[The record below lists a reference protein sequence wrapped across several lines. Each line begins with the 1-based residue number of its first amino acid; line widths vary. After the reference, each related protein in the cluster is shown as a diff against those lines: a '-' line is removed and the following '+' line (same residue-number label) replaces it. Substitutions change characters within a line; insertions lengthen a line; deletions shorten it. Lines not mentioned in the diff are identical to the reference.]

1 MKILAIN
8 GSPRGSRSQTLRLVQ
23 AVLDGARS
31 AGADVEVVD
40 VSNLQI
46 EYCTGCQ
53 VCYERGE
60 CIMEDDFVELYQ
72 KMLESDGIVFGSPN
86 YINSVTGQIKTMLDR
101 MADAIHCQMFIG
113 KYGCTVATAGG
124 SGADEIVAYLNG
136 VLQTLGANTV
146 GGVGVVLGGDP
157 EAIVPAEGRAYELGR
172 KLVRALIPGDVVVV
186 AGSYKGESLNLEKI
200 GVSRLADAVRIR
212 PPICPACA
220 KRMTSAGTAKG
231 YKCRVCGARTRE
243 PEIERLKRPIRP
255 GWYEVP
261 PSARRHLARP
271 LVRGIPAWQQALC
284 G

>member
-40 VSNLQI
+40 ACKLQI
-46 EYCTGCQ
+46 EYCNGCT

-60 CIMEDDFVELYQ
+60 CVKEDDFAALYE

-86 YINSVTGQIKTMLDR
+86 YINSVTAQIKTLLDR

-113 KYGCTVATAGG
+113 KYGCAVATAGG
-124 SGADEIVAYLNG
+124 SGADEVVAYLNG

-172 KLVRALIPGDVVVV
+172 RLVQAIAKKETYPEQEKLHAEMLERMRALVMANKDRWHHEYDYWKAAGRIP
-186 AGSYKGESLNLEKI
+186 E
-200 GVSRLADAVRIR
+200 
-212 PPICPACA
+212 
-220 KRMTSAGTAKG
+220 
-231 YKCRVCGARTRE
+231 
-243 PEIERLKRPIRP
+243 
-255 GWYEVP
+255 
-261 PSARRHLARP
+261 
-271 LVRGIPAWQQALC
+271 
-284 G
+284 

>member
-1 MKILAIN
+1 MKMKILAIN

-40 VSNLQI
+40 VCKLQI
-46 EYCTGCQ
+46 EYCNGCT

-60 CIMEDDFVELYQ
+60 CVKEDDFAALYE

-86 YINSVTGQIKTMLDR
+86 YINSVTAQIKTLLDR

-113 KYGCTVATAGG
+113 KYGCAVATAGG
-124 SGADEIVAYLNG
+124 SGADEVVAYLNG

-172 KLVRALIPGDVVVV
+172 RLVRAIAKKETYPEQEKLHAEMLERMRALVMANKDRWHHEYDYWKAAGRIP
-186 AGSYKGESLNLEKI
+186 E
-200 GVSRLADAVRIR
+200 
-212 PPICPACA
+212 
-220 KRMTSAGTAKG
+220 
-231 YKCRVCGARTRE
+231 
-243 PEIERLKRPIRP
+243 
-255 GWYEVP
+255 
-261 PSARRHLARP
+261 
-271 LVRGIPAWQQALC
+271 
-284 G
+284 

>member
-1 MKILAIN
+1 MKMKILAIN

-40 VSNLQI
+40 VCKLQI
-46 EYCTGCQ
+46 EYCNGCT

-60 CIMEDDFVELYQ
+60 CIKEDDFAALYE

-86 YINSVTGQIKTMLDR
+86 YINSVTAQIKTLLDR

-113 KYGCTVATAGG
+113 KYGCAVATAGG
-124 SGADEIVAYLNG
+124 SGADEVVAYLNG

-172 KLVRALIPGDVVVV
+172 RLVQAIAKKETYPEQEKLHAEMLERMRALVMANKDRWHHEYDYWKAAGRIP
-186 AGSYKGESLNLEKI
+186 E
-200 GVSRLADAVRIR
+200 
-212 PPICPACA
+212 
-220 KRMTSAGTAKG
+220 
-231 YKCRVCGARTRE
+231 
-243 PEIERLKRPIRP
+243 
-255 GWYEVP
+255 
-261 PSARRHLARP
+261 
-271 LVRGIPAWQQALC
+271 
-284 G
+284 